1 MAGRAGGAIPT
12 ACERPVAFLRT
23 VAGTFA
29 AAAERAGWAAGLAVA
44 TEALVFLAA
53 AARTARPA
61 IAVRIARW

>member
-12 ACERPVAFLRT
+12 ASERPVAFLRT
-23 VAGTFA
+23 VAGSFA
-29 AAAERAGWAAGLAVA
+29 AAAERAGWAVGLAVA
-44 TEALVFLAA
+44 AEALVFLAA